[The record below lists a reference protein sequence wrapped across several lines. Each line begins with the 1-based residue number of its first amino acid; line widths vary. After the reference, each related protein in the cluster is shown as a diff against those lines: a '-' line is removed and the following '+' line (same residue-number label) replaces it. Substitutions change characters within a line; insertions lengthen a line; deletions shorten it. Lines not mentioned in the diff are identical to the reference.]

1 VQPLPIEVA
10 SVRSSDRAR
19 LHPSLHPSDRHHR
32 SNARARRDSLG
43 RGRITL
49 LSFHRALVKR
59 KYRLLF
65 TPNKRGKPDPKG
77 PSPELIAA
85 IIEMKQRNRQFGC
98 RRIAEQ
104 LSFVFEV
111 DIDKD
116 LVRRVLAKYYYPNP
130 GGDGPSWLTFL
141 GHSKDSL
148 WNVDLVRCESL
159 ILKTHWVML
168 VMDQLTRRSSALPS
182 TPAIRMAPRFVVS
195 STRSLTRRLRG
206 PAASAVTTILCS
218 SFIDGRQI

>member
-1 VQPLPIEVA
+1 
-10 SVRSSDRAR
+10 
-19 LHPSLHPSDRHHR
+19 
-32 SNARARRDSLG
+32 
-43 RGRITL
+43 
-49 LSFHRALVKR
+49 
-59 KYRLLF
+59 LLF

-148 WNVDLVRCESL
+148 WNVDLVRGAASK
-159 ILKTHWVML
+159 IAHDGSQ
-168 VMDQLTRRSSALPS
+168 MDHCLDAAGSAL
-182 TPAIRMAPRFVVS
+182 
-195 STRSLTRRLRG
+195 
-206 PAASAVTTILCS
+206 
-218 SFIDGRQI
+218 